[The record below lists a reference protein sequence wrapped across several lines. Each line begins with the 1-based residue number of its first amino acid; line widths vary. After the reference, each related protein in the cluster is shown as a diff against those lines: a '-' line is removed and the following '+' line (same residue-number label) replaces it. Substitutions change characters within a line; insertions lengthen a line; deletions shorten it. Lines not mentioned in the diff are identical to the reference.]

1 MVIGFSPIDKNI
13 FLMTITDMTKPQTPD
28 ELETVIAEVMLAYMR
43 NFIETSCKGDIEAR
57 IAGLSARCLELATP
71 GLSERNR
78 AAIFWSEQ

>member
-1 MVIGFSPIDKNI
+1 MYKNI

-28 ELETVIAEVMLAYMR
+28 ELETAMAEVMLAYMR

-78 AAIFWSEQ
+78 SAIFWSEQ

>member
-1 MVIGFSPIDKNI
+1 MYKNI

-28 ELETVIAEVMLAYMR
+28 ELETAMAEVMLAYMR

-57 IAGLSARCLELATP
+57 IAGLAARCLELATP

-78 AAIFWSEQ
+78 AAIFWSED

>member
-1 MVIGFSPIDKNI
+1 MFIGFIPIDKNI
-13 FLMTITDMTKPQTPD
+13 FTCKVLDMTKPQTPD
-28 ELETVIAEVMLAYMR
+28 ELETLMAKVMTSHMRYVIEA
-43 NFIETSCKGDIEAR
+43 TCDGDIEAR

>member
-1 MVIGFSPIDKNI
+1 MFIGFIPIDKNI

-28 ELETVIAEVMLAYMR
+28 ELETAMAEVMLAYMR
-43 NFIETSCKGDIEAR
+43 NFIKAHSTSDIEAR

-71 GLSERNR
+71 GLSEKNR